1 LYTQQ
6 TPAPR
11 GIPPEILLPGEKT
24 SIRADFLTEDAERNL
39 VIGEGFVDIQYLG
52 NRLQADHVEI
62 NTETGEGVAEGNV
75 VFQDKEN
82 RLVCDRIEFNVQRQQ
97 AIMYGA
103 KGELGRQYRVSGDR
117 IERQDIKHYRIQG
130 GAFSTCE
137 APVPEWQ
144 FHSNTIDV
152 TLEEY
157 AFIKMPTF
165 WVLGFPVAFL
175 PYMVA
180 PVKTKRASGFLF
192 PRVAASNRDGFIYG
206 QDFFWAFSEHADA
219 TIGLEYRQKRGFIP
233 TTEFRYR
240 LSQTTSGKM
249 NFKYLDDKLT
259 GETSYRFQAEHDQV
273 FGDRFRGF
281 YRVDRSDNFD
291 LENSLSE
298 NVETRTR
305 RDVESVVNVQK
316 NWDNSTFQ
324 FLSQFIDSTDDS
336 GNFFQRAPDLAFNLS
351 PSVGKLGPITI
362 SPSLNSSVVRFNRRQ
377 ERKDELWRVDV
388 APRLAVPI
396 TGLQWFTFT
405 PFSEGRA
412 TYYTDGRNPDNPD
425 LTTGAFFRGLGA
437 AGMTAEGP
445 RFFRTY
451 QLGFQTL
458 PAIKHLLQTNFSYV
472 YRPDLDKEDRKKIV
486 EFDSIDTL
494 GPDHALAYGWT
505 HRILAKIQKDKDLF
519 ETREVFSFTVEN
531 SLDIDKLERGGDP
544 PLGDVVFRAESKPFP
559 LWRIGADASYDVN
572 ENILSQ
578 YSFSLDIREGRDW
591 FLRHETSFAGRTET
605 GEGFNT
611 NFAAG
616 VNLWKAIFIEGGARW
631 ATEDLNL
638 LEKNVRFSYQACC
651 WGLTFEFR
659 DRDEE
664 TVFEISFNL
673 VGLIGGEDVGSFKF
687 GR

>member
-1 LYTQQ
+1 
-6 TPAPR
+6 
-11 GIPPEILLPGEKT
+11 
-24 SIRADFLTEDAERNL
+24 LTEDAERNL
-39 VIGEGFVDIQYLG
+39 VIGEGFVDVQYLG

-82 RLVCDRIEFNVQRQQ
+82 RVVCDRIEFNVQRQQ

-103 KGELGRQYRVSGDR
+103 KGELGRQYRVSGER
-117 IERQDIKHYRIQG
+117 IERQDMTHYRIQN

-144 FHSNTIDV
+144 FRSSTIDV

-192 PRVAASNRDGFIYG
+192 PRVGQSNRDGFIYG
-206 QDFFWAFSEHADA
+206 QDFFWAFSDHADL
-219 TIGLEYRQKRGFIP
+219 TIGLEYRTKRGFIP
-233 TTEFRYR
+233 TGEFRYR
-240 LSQTTSGKM
+240 LSRTTNGWVD
-249 NFKYLDDKLT
+249 FKFLDDNLT
-259 GETSYRFQAEHDQV
+259 GEDFYRVRAAHDQE

-281 YRVDRSDNFD
+281 YRVERSNNFNFD
-291 LENSLSE
+291 STIEEDL
-298 NVETRTR
+298 ETRTR

-324 FLSQFIDSTDDS
+324 FLSQFIDSTDE
-336 GNFFQRAPDLAFNLS
+336 NVNEFFQRAPEVVYNLS

-362 SPSLNSSVVRFNRRQ
+362 SPTLNSSVVRFNRRQ
-377 ERKDELWRVDV
+377 ERSDELWRVDV

-405 PFSEGRA
+405 PFAEGRA
-412 TYYTDGRNPDNPD
+412 TYYTDGRNPDNLD
-425 LTTGAFFRGLGA
+425 QTTGAFLRGLGA
-437 AGMTAEGP
+437 AGFTAAGP

-451 QLGFQTL
+451 QLGFQKF
-458 PAIKHLLQTNFSYV
+458 PAIKHLLQTDFSYV
-472 YRPDLDKEDRKKIV
+472 YRPDLDRDDRKKI
-486 EFDSIDTL
+486 I
-494 GPDHALAYGWT
+494 A
-505 HRILAKIQKDKDLF
+505 IQKDKDLF

-531 SLDIDKLERGGDP
+531 SLDVEKLESGGSP

-559 LWRIGADASYDVN
+559 LWRIGADANYDVN
-572 ENILSQ
+572 ENNISR

-591 FLRHETSFAGRTET
+591 FVRHETIFAGRSET

-611 NFAAG
+611 NFSAG
-616 VNLWKAIFIEGGARW
+616 FSVLKTIFLEGGARW

-651 WGLTFEFR
+651 WGLTLEFI
-659 DRDEE
+659 DRDDE
-664 TVFEISFNL
+664 TLFEISINL
-673 VGLIGGEDVGSFKF
+673 VGLIGGEDASLFKF